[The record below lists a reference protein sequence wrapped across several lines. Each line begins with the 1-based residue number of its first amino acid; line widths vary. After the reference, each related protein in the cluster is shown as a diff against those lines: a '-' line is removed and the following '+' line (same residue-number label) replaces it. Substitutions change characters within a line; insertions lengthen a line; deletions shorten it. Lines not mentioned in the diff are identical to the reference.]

1 MSLLQGFMEIQAHRS
16 SDVHL
21 ETLLEEG
28 LLFKIHRTAILL
40 LQRTKVVRARS
51 LGNIS
56 LTRPPGAHSGR
67 MKAVLEINLMPEP
80 LFLLQVKQELLLSV
94 EVISSTFLR

>member
-1 MSLLQGFMEIQAHRS
+1 MEILAHRS
-16 SDVHL
+16 SDAHL

-51 LGNIS
+51 SGNIS
-56 LTRPPGAHSGR
+56 LTRLLGAHSG
-67 MKAVLEINLMPEP
+67 
-80 LFLLQVKQELLLSV
+80 
-94 EVISSTFLR
+94 